1 MGLIKNQQIEITNW
15 LNSDRNYDDGVFLYQ
30 KYGKNPVLKRL
41 FPGREKFQAEKLAY
55 ELGKLIGLGFNQTLE
70 SQEPDNKQVP
80 DSGSDETTPNPTNT
94 QSTDKAE
101 TFADKAESFA
111 EDAEDFANAAEE
123 HKNSAEEFSEEAKQ
137 AANETKEFADK
148 AKAAAETLGAM
159 AAGDPVPAGNYP
171 PVINR
176 IIAEFSRLYNERGM
190 LKKQEN
196 DTPDENTPEN
206 IETRRK
212 IIEKIESISARI
224 DILYAAKKAYLEKDI
239 VPDEKELYPV
249 PNQQAAS
256 DPTDSGQLIIK
267 RNNLRSSITR
277 AKNQLEY
284 QSQKK
289 ADKTNPMP
297 DCPKRRELEVRI
309 AEKEKELAEIEAKLN
324 DADRSEKPE

>member
-1 MGLIKNQQIEITNW
+1 
-15 LNSDRNYDDGVFLYQ
+15 
-30 KYGKNPVLKRL
+30 
-41 FPGREKFQAEKLAY
+41 
-55 ELGKLIGLGFNQTLE
+55 
-70 SQEPDNKQVP
+70 
-80 DSGSDETTPNPTNT
+80 
-94 QSTDKAE
+94 
-101 TFADKAESFA
+101 
-111 EDAEDFANAAEE
+111 
-123 HKNSAEEFSEEAKQ
+123 
-137 AANETKEFADK
+137 
-148 AKAAAETLGAM
+148 
-159 AAGDPVPAGNYP
+159 
-171 PVINR
+171 
-176 IIAEFSRLYNERGM
+176 M

-212 IIEKIESISARI
+212 IIEKIESISARM

-289 ADKTNPMP
+289 ADKPNPMP

-309 AEKEKELAEIEAKLN
+309 AENEKELAEIEAKLN

>member
-94 QSTDKAE
+94 QLTDKAE

-159 AAGDPVPAGNYP
+159 TAGDPVPAGNYP

-206 IETRRK
+206 YRK
-212 IIEKIESISARI
+212 NRI
-224 DILYAAKKAYLEKDI
+224 HFRAYG
-239 VPDEKELYPV
+239 YP
-249 PNQQAAS
+249 
-256 DPTDSGQLIIK
+256 
-267 RNNLRSSITR
+267 LR
-277 AKNQLEY
+277 
-284 QSQKK
+284 
-289 ADKTNPMP
+289 
-297 DCPKRRELEVRI
+297 C
-309 AEKEKELAEIEAKLN
+309 
-324 DADRSEKPE
+324 

>member
-94 QSTDKAE
+94 QLTDKAE

-148 AKAAAETLGAM
+148 AKALRRN
-159 AAGDPVPAGNYP
+159 VSLFR
-171 PVINR
+171 NR
-176 IIAEFSRLYNERGM
+176 NM
-190 LKKQEN
+190 L
-196 DTPDENTPEN
+196 
-206 IETRRK
+206 
-212 IIEKIESISARI
+212 
-224 DILYAAKKAYLEKDI
+224 
-239 VPDEKELYPV
+239 
-249 PNQQAAS
+249 
-256 DPTDSGQLIIK
+256 
-267 RNNLRSSITR
+267 
-277 AKNQLEY
+277 
-284 QSQKK
+284 
-289 ADKTNPMP
+289 
-297 DCPKRRELEVRI
+297 
-309 AEKEKELAEIEAKLN
+309 
-324 DADRSEKPE
+324 

>member
-80 DSGSDETTPNPTNT
+80 DSGSDET
-94 QSTDKAE
+94 
-101 TFADKAESFA
+101 
-111 EDAEDFANAAEE
+111 
-123 HKNSAEEFSEEAKQ
+123 
-137 AANETKEFADK
+137 
-148 AKAAAETLGAM
+148 
-159 AAGDPVPAGNYP
+159 NYP

-212 IIEKIESISARI
+212 IIEKIESISARM

-289 ADKTNPMP
+289 ADKPNPMP

>member
-94 QSTDKAE
+94 QLTDKAE

-159 AAGDPVPAGNYP
+159 TAGDPVPAGNYP

-176 IIAEFSRLYNERGM
+176 KTIHRT
-190 LKKQEN
+190 K
-196 DTPDENTPEN
+196 
-206 IETRRK
+206 TRRK
-212 IIEKIESISARI
+212 ISKHAGKLSKKSNPFPRVWISSTLLKKLIWRRI
-224 DILYAAKKAYLEKDI
+224 LFRMKKSFIRSQISKQLQI
-239 VPDEKELYPV
+239 RLIP
-249 PNQQAAS
+249 AS
-256 DPTDSGQLIIK
+256 
-267 RNNLRSSITR
+267 
-277 AKNQLEY
+277 
-284 QSQKK
+284 
-289 ADKTNPMP
+289 
-297 DCPKRRELEVRI
+297 
-309 AEKEKELAEIEAKLN
+309 
-324 DADRSEKPE
+324 

>member
-70 SQEPDNKQVP
+70 SQEPDNKHVP

-94 QSTDKAE
+94 QLTDKAE

-159 AAGDPVPAGNYP
+159 TAGDPVPAGNYP

-190 LKKQEN
+190 LKKQE
-196 DTPDENTPEN
+196 TIHRTK
-206 IETRRK
+206 TRRK
-212 IIEKIESISARI
+212 ISKHAGKLSKKSNPFPRVWISSTLLKKLIWRRI
-224 DILYAAKKAYLEKDI
+224 LFRMKKSFIRSQISKQLQI
-239 VPDEKELYPV
+239 RLIP
-249 PNQQAAS
+249 AS
-256 DPTDSGQLIIK
+256 
-267 RNNLRSSITR
+267 
-277 AKNQLEY
+277 
-284 QSQKK
+284 
-289 ADKTNPMP
+289 
-297 DCPKRRELEVRI
+297 
-309 AEKEKELAEIEAKLN
+309 
-324 DADRSEKPE
+324 

>member
-94 QSTDKAE
+94 QLTDKAE
-101 TFADKAESFA
+101 T
-111 EDAEDFANAAEE
+111 
-123 HKNSAEEFSEEAKQ
+123 
-137 AANETKEFADK
+137 FADK

-159 AAGDPVPAGNYP
+159 TAGDPVPAGNYP

-212 IIEKIESISARI
+212 IIEKIESISARM

-289 ADKTNPMP
+289 ADKPNPMP